1 MAESEWMIFLEL
13 IEHTC
18 GEVERS
24 IHSSDLSTL
33 QNVFF
38 FRPQADRTTC
48 ERIIGATVDVH
59 VDTSVSENV

>member
-24 IHSSDLSTL
+24 FHSSDLSTL

-38 FRPQADRTTC
+38 FGHRLIELLAK
-48 ERIIGATVDVH
+48 E
-59 VDTSVSENV
+59 